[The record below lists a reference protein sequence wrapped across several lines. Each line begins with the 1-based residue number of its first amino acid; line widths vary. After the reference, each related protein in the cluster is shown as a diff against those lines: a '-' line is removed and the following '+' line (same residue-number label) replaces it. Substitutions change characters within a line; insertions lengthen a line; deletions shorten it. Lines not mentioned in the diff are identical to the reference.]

1 MKHNEELNA
10 LLMEFH
16 EKFSSWEHGVVR
28 GKPLTLAQIHAM
40 EMLGHHGRLT
50 MKELAEKMGVT
61 TGSLTVLVDRLEK
74 KGIVERQPHESD
86 RRSIRL
92 GMTAKGKQLAAD
104 HHALHLGLTREL
116 TAGLSPEE
124 TEQLTSLLKK
134 MLPHF

>member
-1 MKHNEELNA
+1 VKHNAELTS
-10 LLMEFH
+10 LLVEFH
-16 EKFSSWEHGVVR
+16 EKFTSWEQGVVH

-40 EMLGHHGRLT
+40 EMLGNHGRLT

-92 GMTAKGKQLAAD
+92 GMTDRGEQLAAE

-116 TAGLSPEE
+116 TAGLSSEE
-124 TEQLTSLLKK
+124 TEQLARLLKK
-134 MLPHF
+134 MLPNF